1 MFKALDL
8 GAWRKGIGR
17 ILLRFSKCSLHKLFI
32 LDTNSKGTRGHTCKL
47 VKTRCTRDITKYFF
61 QVRWNLLDQRT
72 VDAPSINA
80 FKSRLCY
87 IRDNRM
93 GFFVD

>member
-1 MFKALDL
+1 MFR
-8 GAWRKGIGR
+8 G
-17 ILLRFSKCSLHKLFI
+17 FSNISLHKLFI
-32 LDTNSKGTRGHTCKL
+32 LDTNTKGTRGHMYKL
-47 VKTRCTRDITKYFF
+47 FKTQCTWDIAKKKFSSK
-61 QVRWNLLDQRT
+61 VINRWNLLDQQT

-93 GFFVD
+93 GFIVD